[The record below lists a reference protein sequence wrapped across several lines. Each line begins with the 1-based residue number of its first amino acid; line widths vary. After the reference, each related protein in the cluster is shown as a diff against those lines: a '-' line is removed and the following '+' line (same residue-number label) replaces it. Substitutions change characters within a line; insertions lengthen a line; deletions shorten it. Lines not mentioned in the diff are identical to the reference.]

1 MVQKRTKKDSAV
13 APSSM
18 TAADSATSAEGSVE
32 AMGQTLNADE
42 LPAEG
47 TAKRKTART
56 RKPRAAAKPAIEKKA
71 PTRKPATR
79 KAAADKPP
87 AVRKPRV
94 TRKKVGLGGESD
106 VPALPVPPPASRTA
120 EFVAMPASDVNAE
133 ERYDQPSPGTVA
145 SESQLFDEVLGEH
158 KELPDLHGELLGLAP
173 PPEPLAKPQ
182 VTKRSDLHR
191 QPAEVPRRAQTAQ
204 NRSQHRHQHPAQQ
217 GQPRNGQPQPGPL
230 QERSGSRRSRRRRR
244 RGGRKSA
251 LGAQAGTNQAQRQE
265 PPAPPPRDDRPTDP
279 AHMAARRLGI
289 DRLYPEQER
298 TIIAA
303 LNGRDVLVVQ
313 PTGFGK
319 SACYQ
324 VPSMMMAKPVVLV
337 SPLLA
342 LLRDQHEKLFKRNI
356 PVERIDG
363 TVRGVAR
370 REALQRIAAGGSMLV
385 MTTPETLAN
394 EEMGATLHQ
403 SGIALAAVD
412 EAHCISEWG
421 HDFRPAY
428 MRLGERLREL
438 GSPPVLAL
446 TATATQTVRDD
457 IVRYLGMRDPEI
469 VASSPHRANLAFEV
483 MQIGGASRLRAM
495 TRFIK
500 RLQRPGII
508 YCATTKMVDD
518 IYGALR
524 LLRLPVHRYH
534 GRMAAKDLN
543 TEQEMYMRPKR
554 RTIMV
559 ATSAFG
565 LGIDKPDIR
574 YIVHAQAPASLE
586 QYVQE
591 AGCAWRDGRK
601 ANCVLLYDPA
611 DREVH
616 EVLQQTS
623 RIRPDQLYRISSALA
638 AYAGEG
644 RQPDLEGLTLSA
656 QLGDRQTQALLVV
669 LEEAGLIA
677 MEEGSIRV
685 TVPAG
690 EFEELARSL
699 AGRFVTLR
707 TQDGRRLDRLSEYVN
722 AKECRAV
729 FLRRYFGEPDGEPC
743 ALCDICRGAKERPVT
758 FFQPIARPEPKRR
771 GRKRRRRRRGRGGQG
786 GGGQSG
792 GSSGAQVPAGP
803 GPSEGAS

>member
-1 MVQKRTKKDSAV
+1 MVRKRTKKDLEAIESLPLSDVDPTPDTSAD
-13 APSSM
+13 A
-18 TAADSATSAEGSVE
+18 TAAEPATAKALGRGKAAAKPKKSRVRKAAPKV
-32 AMGQTLNADE
+32 ADE
-42 LPAEG
+42 AIAVEKPTKA
-47 TAKRKTART
+47 AKATKAAATTRKAAPI
-56 RKPRAAAKPAIEKKA
+56 RKPRATKKKIAAE
-71 PTRKPATR
+71 
-79 KAAADKPP
+79 DVVELP
-87 AVRKPRV
+87 AVENLTVVDQSAPEPLRLGVAAPEV
-94 TRKKVGLGGESD
+94 T
-106 VPALPVPPPASRTA
+106 
-120 EFVAMPASDVNAE
+120 
-133 ERYDQPSPGTVA
+133 PSP
-145 SESQLFDEVLGEH
+145 EPQPFEEVLGEH
-158 KELPDLHGELLGLAP
+158 KELPDLPGELLGLALP
-173 PPEPLAKPQ
+173 AAEPVAARPVVKP
-182 VTKRSDLHR
+182 VENRPRELR
-191 QPAEVPRRAQTAQ
+191 QPQQSPRP
-204 NRSQHRHQHPAQQ
+204 PAGGPAAMRQ
-217 GQPRNGQPQPGPL
+217 GQQPGLQPGQP
-230 QERSGSRRSRRRRR
+230 ERSGSRRSRRRRR
-244 RGGRKSA
+244 RGRK
-251 LGAQAGTNQAQRQE
+251 GGNGQPGHTVQPQQQQAQR
-265 PPAPPPRDDRPTDP
+265 PDDRPTDP

-298 TIIAA
+298 TIVAA

-324 VPSMMMAKPVVLV
+324 IPSMMLPRPVVLV

-342 LLRDQHEKLFKRNI
+342 LLRDQHEKLLKRNI

-363 TVRGVAR
+363 TIRGVAR
-370 REALQRIAAGGSMLV
+370 REALQRVAAGGSLLV

-394 EEMGATLHQ
+394 EELGAVLQQ
-403 SGIALAAVD
+403 SGISLAAVD

-438 GSPPVLAL
+438 GSPPVLGL

-457 IVRYLGMRDPEI
+457 IVRYLGMRDPEV
-469 VASSPHRANLAFEV
+469 VASSPHRAILAFEV

-534 GRMAAKDLN
+534 GRMAGKDRN
-543 TEQEMYMRPKR
+543 NEQEMYMRPKR

-591 AGCAWRDGRK
+591 AGRAGRDGRK

-638 AYAGEG
+638 AYAAEG

-656 QLGDRQTQALLVV
+656 QLGDRQVQALLVV
-669 LEEAGLIA
+669 LEEAGLIE
-677 MEEGSIRV
+677 MQEGSIRV
-685 TVPAG
+685 TVPAS
-690 EFEELARSL
+690 EFEEQARSL

-722 AKECRAV
+722 SKECRAI
-729 FLRRYFGEPDGEPC
+729 FLRRYFGEADGEAC
-743 ALCDICRGAKERPVT
+743 GLCDICRGAKERPIT
-758 FFQPIARPEPKRR
+758 FFQPIARPEPRRR

-786 GGGQSG
+786 GGG
-792 GSSGAQVPAGP
+792 GAPTEHAPTGP
-803 GPSEGAS
+803 GPAEGTGS